1 MHTQLAEALTKTN
14 SVRNDPATA
23 RESSKLVRPAKAP
36 NRPSGGYAFPQGQRT
51 PTEAR
56 FLKPPPVDFCMPVN
70 P

>member
-36 NRPSGGYAFPQGQRT
+36 IGRLAATPSHRANVPQ
-51 PTEAR
+51 P
-56 FLKPPPVDFCMPVN
+56 KPDF
-70 P
+70 